1 MGEKSRVLVR
11 IFGVLDI
18 TGEVVA
24 MWGILALVA
33 VISLLAT
40 KNMKERPGRF
50 QNIVETGVEYLDNFF
65 SGILGKEKARKYFPF
80 LASLFVFIILS
91 NYSGLLPG
99 VGMTDYVKAPT
110 SSLSTGLALG
120 GIAFVFLQ
128 VAGLCNGVGH
138 YFKRFVTPAFFM
150 LPLLLLDEFIKP
162 ASLAL
167 RLYGN
172 VFGEET
178 VTEELYGVLPI
189 GAPVIMMALSCLF
202 CALQAVVFTMLV
214 SIYLDEATEEE
225 VKLPREKKSEKKK
238 KLKRSTQL

>member
-1 MGEKSRVLVR
+1 MGENSRVLIR
-11 IFGVLDI
+11 IFGVLDV

-33 VISLLAT
+33 IVSLIAT
-40 KNMKERPGRF
+40 RRLKERPGNF

-65 SGILGKEKARKYFPF
+65 SGILGKEKARRYFPF

-128 VAGLCNGVGH
+128 AAGLCNGVGH

-178 VTEELYGVLPI
+178 VTEELYHVLPI
-189 GAPVIMMALSCLF
+189 GAPVIMMVLSCLF

-214 SIYLDEATEEE
+214 SIYLDEATEKEE
-225 VKLPREKKSEKKK
+225 VKLPREKHSKKK
-238 KLKRSTQL
+238 MKRSTQS

>member
-1 MGEKSRVLVR
+1 MGENSRVLIR
-11 IFGVLDI
+11 IFGVLDV

-33 VISLLAT
+33 IVSLIAT
-40 KNMKERPGRF
+40 RRLKERPGKF

-128 VAGLCNGVGH
+128 AAGLC
-138 YFKRFVTPAFFM
+138 
-150 LPLLLLDEFIKP
+150 L
-162 ASLAL
+162 SL
-167 RLYGN
+167 
-172 VFGEET
+172 
-178 VTEELYGVLPI
+178 I
-189 GAPVIMMALSCLF
+189 HI
-202 CALQAVVFTMLV
+202 
-214 SIYLDEATEEE
+214 
-225 VKLPREKKSEKKK
+225 
-238 KLKRSTQL
+238 